1 MITSGISAP
10 RTSFQG
16 RAHSPA
22 HSKVVAVNQFSAA
35 QEGRLNASKTL
46 SFAEQPFWV
55 SVQGVSNMVMNK
67 GVFLLG
73 KALHHVK

>member
-1 MITSGISAP
+1 M
-10 RTSFQG
+10 
-16 RAHSPA
+16 
-22 HSKVVAVNQFSAA
+22 VAVNQFSAA
-35 QEGRLNASKTL
+35 QEGRLKASKTL